1 MCDSVRLL
9 FFFFF
14 FHGYRAVLSNANT
27 SCAIRSLL
35 GKSDR
40 GAECCAL
47 LIFHRSEVVL
57 NSALTNTAPFYSP
70 ATPLATTP
78 YLHVFSLEPKSSPPI
93 VRPTHACSRRSDAS
107 SSPRPLAPRIPAI
120 CSSLSYLLT
129 SSLLKP
135 ARTIF
140 RRVAFSAETSPRAR
154 ARSARLLLHEHARQH
169 GLVVRADAQNVP
181 ETWQQSRHHDVHW
194 RTAVCPDHAAPDGG
208 VRGQG
213 RCGPSCG

>member
-1 MCDSVRLL
+1 MLCIA
-9 FFFFF
+9 
-14 FHGYRAVLSNANT
+14 YLSQVGGST
-27 SCAIRSLL
+27 KF
-35 GKSDR
+35 GP
-40 GAECCAL
+40 
-47 LIFHRSEVVL
+47 HQH
-57 NSALTNTAPFYSP
+57 SAFLQPGHAPGE
-70 ATPLATTP
+70 ATTP

-135 ARTIF
+135 KRTIF
-140 RRVAFSAETSPRAR
+140 SVAYRRKRRQERALG
-154 ARSARLLLHEHARQH
+154 ARLLLHEHARQH